1 LPLWL
6 RYDLIQKRPSAWR
19 KIKIGDCLLLH
30 SPNARNAD
38 FSFNLRPKMGS
49 QMVYEL
55 IENDTGAAIAS
66 LPQQIQVAI
75 RCVLEHV
82 AN

>member
-1 LPLWL
+1 
-6 RYDLIQKRPSAWR
+6 
-19 KIKIGDCLLLH
+19 
-30 SPNARNAD
+30 
-38 FSFNLRPKMGS
+38 
-49 QMVYEL
+49 MVNEL